1 MAIVENLTPNYVTCL
16 ERTRKQMDFSVAE
29 AQVAMVLN
37 DLVIVASFVGLEAEA
52 ISASAVIV
60 KVDSAGTDT
69 AISAGDDL
77 SGYRIAYKAGGVVAV
92 GDSLSGALEYWNAS

>member
-1 MAIVENLTPNYVTCL
+1 MAIVENITPNYVTCQ
-16 ERTRKQMDFSVAE
+16 ERTRKQIDCSTGK

-37 DLVIVASFVGLEAEA
+37 DIVKVASFVDLEAEA
-52 ISASAVIV
+52 ISATAILV

-77 SGYRIAYKAGGVVAV
+77 NGYWIGYKAGGAVAV
-92 GDSLSGALEYWNAS
+92 GDALSGVLEYWMAS